1 MSTNILTFNTEH
13 EGMMVSSQLPFSI
26 KLTSLILQN
35 DSQFDYYGT
44 RLATCD
50 ATGLVKICKMEND

>member
-1 MSTNILTFNTEH
+1 MSMSTNILTFNTEH
-13 EGMMVSSQLPFSI
+13 EGMM
-26 KLTSLILQN
+26 N

>member
-1 MSTNILTFNTEH
+1 
-13 EGMMVSSQLPFSI
+13 MMVSSQFPFSI
-26 KLTSLILQN
+26 KLTSLIFQN